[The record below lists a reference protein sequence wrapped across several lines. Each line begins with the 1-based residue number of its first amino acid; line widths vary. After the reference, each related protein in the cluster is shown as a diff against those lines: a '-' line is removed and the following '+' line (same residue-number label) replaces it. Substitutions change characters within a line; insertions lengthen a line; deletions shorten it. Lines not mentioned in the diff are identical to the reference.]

1 MRRELLTILALAL
14 VAMPAAAHHPG
25 HRLDEVMGSRETY
38 FQAVDK
44 EPPPFSLVDAEGR
57 AVALSDFEGKAVVLH
72 FIYASC
78 PDVCPLHADRIAE
91 VQGLINASPTKD
103 QVQFVSVTTDPEH
116 DTAEVMR
123 GYGPVHGLDAA
134 NWSFLT
140 VRQGQP
146 QDTTRELA
154 KAYGHTF
161 TKTEGNYQVHG
172 VVTHVIDKRG
182 RWRANFHGLRFAPV
196 NLVLYV
202 NGLVNEHPPP
212 HPPQAKTWWDKLIEL
227 F

>member
-1 MRRELLTILALAL
+1 MWREPFIALALAL

-25 HRLDEVMGSRETY
+25 HQLDEVMGSREKY

-44 EPPPFSLVDAEGR
+44 ETPPFSLVDADGR
-57 AVALSDFEGKAVVLH
+57 AVTLADFKGKVVVLH
-72 FIYASC
+72 YIYASC

-91 VQGLINASPTKD
+91 VQALVNASPMKD
-103 QVQFVSVTTDPEH
+103 QVQFVSVTTDPKS
-116 DTAEVMR
+116 DNREVMR
-123 GYGPVHGLDAA
+123 GYGPAHGLDAA

-140 VRQGQP
+140 ITDGQP
-146 QDTTRELA
+146 EDTSRELA
-154 KAYGHTF
+154 KAFGHTF
-161 TKTEGNYQVHG
+161 TKTKGNYQVHG
-172 VVTHVIDKRG
+172 VVTHVIDKQG

-202 NGLVNEHPPP
+202 NGLVNEHTPPP
-212 HPPQAKTWWDKLIEL
+212 QSQAKGWWDKLREL

>member
-1 MRRELLTILALAL
+1 MWKELFIALALAL

-25 HRLDEVMGSRETY
+25 HQLDEVMGSREKY

-44 EPPPFSLVDAEGR
+44 EPPPFSLVDAGGR
-57 AVALSDFEGKAVVLH
+57 AVALSDFKGKVVVLH

-91 VQGLINASPTKD
+91 VQALVNASPMKD
-103 QVQFVSVTTDPEH
+103 QVRFVSVTTDPRN
-116 DTAEVMR
+116 DGPEVMR
-123 GYGPVHGLDAA
+123 GYGPAHGLDAG

-140 VRQGQP
+140 IPDGRLE
-146 QDTTRELA
+146 DTTRELA
-154 KAYGHTF
+154 KAFGHTF
-161 TKTEGNYQVHG
+161 MKTEGNYQVHG
-172 VVTHVIDKRG
+172 VVTHVIDKQG
-182 RWRANFHGLRFAPV
+182 RWRANFHGLRFAPM

-202 NGLVNEHPPP
+202 NGLVNEHRPP
-212 HPPQAKTWWDKLIEL
+212 HQPQAKTWRDKLRGL